1 MEHMLKY
8 LPKAIQIYIP
18 MNYIQSGDNYESVV
32 KKDVIILKNDT
43 FSIEKKSNWV
53 MSDSKL
59 SKKKT

>member
-43 FSIEKKSNWV
+43 FSVENKSEWV
-53 MSDSKL
+53 KSDSKWGE
-59 SKKKT
+59 KV

>member
-32 KKDVIILKNDT
+32 KKDVIILKMTLFLLKRSQTESCLTQNR
-43 FSIEKKSNWV
+43 V
-53 MSDSKL
+53 
-59 SKKKT
+59 KKT

>member
-43 FSIEKKSNWV
+43 FSIEKKSN
-53 MSDSKL
+53 MSHV
-59 SKKKT
+59 

>member
-8 LPKAIQIYIP
+8 LPKTIQIYIP

-43 FSIEKKSNWV
+43 FSFEKKS
-53 MSDSKL
+53 K
-59 SKKKT
+59 

>member
-1 MEHMLKY
+1 MENMLKY

-53 MSDSKL
+53 MSDSK
-59 SKKKT
+59 

>member
-32 KKDVIILKNDT
+32 KKDVIILKN
-43 FSIEKKSNWV
+43 ERHHQQVWV
-53 MSDSKL
+53 DINQIV
-59 SKKKT
+59 

>member
-18 MNYIQSGDNYESVV
+18 MNYIQSGDNYEYVV

-43 FSIEKKSNWV
+43 FSFEKKSKWV
-53 MSDSKL
+53 KADSKCGQ
-59 SKKKT
+59 KT

>member
-43 FSIEKKSNWV
+43 FSIENKSE
-53 MSDSKL
+53 
-59 SKKKT
+59 

>member
-53 MSDSKL
+53 MSDSKWG
-59 SKKKT
+59 KKT